1 MSNFEEKLAPVV
13 IHSVGGPVRI
23 SLLDHRFMPIKEPPA
38 IGDFK
43 ANVKPG
49 LYLLRCETG
58 WFSQE
63 TPIKVG
69 AEGYKELKLRVP
81 FPSAAPVPGTTGFH
95 LEQAEAARRL
105 SLPPQP
111 DRNSAGARLM
121 LFLRADNPEPSRPPS
136 LDALTPLGANL
147 RPLKFST
154 LVADSNAKQ
163 GWAAWAAD
171 VEPGFCVLRWPGED
185 ADAPAVDQALW
196 TAPGW
201 TTIVFLTARPADLK
215 GENAPTPNR
224 QDPTVHL
231 VKRVEGFQPDPDAAD
246 NQLAMELALAG
257 WRTGKPLVDQG
268 SLLARLLDEKF
279 VNPMLGIVA
288 AHVLL
293 QGESPD
299 LKVLDEVLGALEKLL
314 ISACPD
320 VRALRAVVRR
330 RFNRAESLPLLDW
343 PPMFKASFQGAIA
356 SDWGGRGVISPGS
369 LAERVA
375 PRLVPLSPWTTWL
388 ALPAAVSA
396 VLAPLRPE
404 SPDPE
409 AEAEFLGGWLRR
421 VLPELPMAETVI
433 KVFGLDW
440 RSIPVAELWRRFA
453 ESPDATLQKLV
464 VQLREMYHFAQ
475 RDGGLDGLNQ
485 IDLAGV
491 AKSLNLPQA
500 SVASAAM
507 RLARQMLSLRDP
519 QADRKA
525 AGGAAGSPTPWPPA
539 HGPRFIRGDAFG
551 HMLLEVVEQLVR
563 KYPGRD
569 FTDGAAQ
576 VFAWFDAKLKQNR
589 RFINGQ
595 RFPTESAF
603 RAYLR
608 QAVWNTSRQ
617 AERRRRKGGTVQA
630 LPSDQKLASSAP
642 GPQQLAALRESVAA
656 LAEPFKGVL
665 EWFFFEGKE
674 LDWIANS
681 LHKTRRQIAQ
691 LYDEAID
698 RLSAL

>member
-1 MSNFEEKLAPVV
+1 MSNFEEKLAPVHV
-13 IHSVGGPVRI
+13 RSVGGPVRI
-23 SLLDHRFMPIKEPPA
+23 SLLDHRFLPVKEPPA
-38 IGDFK
+38 VGDFT

-69 AEGYKELKLRVP
+69 AEGFKELELRVP
-81 FPSAAPVPGTTGFH
+81 FPSAAPVPGTTGYRSD
-95 LEQAEAARRL
+95 QAEAARRL
-105 SLPPQP
+105 SLPPWP
-111 DRNSAGARLM
+111 DPNSANARLM
-121 LFLRADNPEPSRPPS
+121 LFLRAANPDPNRPPS
-136 LDALTPLGANL
+136 LDALARLDADF
-147 RPLKFST
+147 RPLRFT
-154 LVADSNAKQ
+154 APVADSSAEQ
-163 GWAAWAAD
+163 GWAGWSAD
-171 VEPGFCVLRWPGED
+171 VLPGFCVLRWLGD
-185 ADAPAVDQALW
+185 GLDAPAVDQALW
-196 TAPGW
+196 TASGW
-201 TTIVFLTARPADLK
+201 TTIVFLTVRPADLK
-215 GENAPTPNR
+215 GQSAPAPNR
-224 QDPTVHL
+224 QDPSIHL
-231 VKRVEGFQPDPDAAD
+231 VKRGEGFRPDPAAAD

-257 WRTGKPLVDQG
+257 WRTGKPLVDEG
-268 SLLARLLDEKF
+268 SLLTRLLDEKF
-279 VNPMLGIVA
+279 ANPMLGIVA

-293 QGESPD
+293 QGQSPD
-299 LKVLDEVLGALEKLL
+299 LKVLDEVLGALETRL
-314 ISACPD
+314 IPSCPD

-330 RFNRAESLPLLDW
+330 RFNLAGSVPLLDW

-388 ALPAAVSA
+388 SLPTASDVEAHTA
-396 VLAPLRPE
+396 PAPLRPE
-404 SPDPE
+404 SANPQ

-421 VLPELPMAETVI
+421 VLPELPMAETVV

-440 RSIPVAELWRRFA
+440 RSIPEPELWRRFA
-453 ESPDATLQKLV
+453 ESTDATLQKLAA
-464 VQLREMYHFAQ
+464 QLREMYHFAQ
-475 RDGGLDGLNQ
+475 RGGALDRLDK

-500 SVASAAM
+500 SVASSAM
-507 RLARQMLSLRDP
+507 RLAGQMLSQRDP
-519 QADRKA
+519 EAE
-525 AGGAAGSPTPWPPA
+525 GSPMAWPPA

-551 HMLLEVVEQLVR
+551 RLLLQVVEQLVR

-617 AERRRRKGGTVQA
+617 AERSRRKGGAVQA

-656 LAEPFKGVL
+656 LAEPFKRVL
-665 EWFFFEGKE
+665 ELLFFEGKE
-674 LDWIANS
+674 LDWIADS